1 MIKAKFLL
9 EIDEMSLTMEANG
22 HESALVALLVTA
34 CEMNPT
40 VEELMNTA
48 LDFLTKKRVED
59 ATSGIH

>member
-1 MIKAKFLL
+1 MIKAKLLL
-9 EIDEMSLTMEANG
+9 EIDETSLTMEANG
-22 HESALVALLVTA
+22 DESALVALLVTA

-40 VEELMNTA
+40 VEELLNTA